1 MEQSETILIQQLKAG
16 NDAAYQTLY
25 RLHYRIL
32 CAYARQIVGNDFDAE
47 NIVDDAIFHL
57 WEVRDQ
63 LQIDRSL
70 RSFLITSVHRRCLN
84 RIKQHQHELATC
96 TFPKEELITAQDSTY
111 PLGHLLEKELEE
123 KIRTAIETLPHETRQ
138 VFELSRYEDMTYDEI
153 AKRLGISVNTVKYH
167 IKNAIRLLY
176 SQLEP
181 YLLLL
186 LLLG

>member
-1 MEQSETILIQQLKAG
+1 MEQSETILVQQLKAG

-25 RLHYRIL
+25 RLHYGIL
-32 CAYARQIVGNDFDAE
+32 CAYARQLVGNDFDAE

-70 RSFLITSVHRRCLN
+70 RSFLLTSVHRRCLN
-84 RIKQHQHELATC
+84 WIKQHQREFATC
-96 TFPKEELITAQDSTY
+96 AIPKDDLITAQDPSY
-111 PLGHLLEKELEE
+111 PLGQLLEKELEE
-123 KIRTAIETLPHETRQ
+123 RIRAAIEALPHETRR
-138 VFELSRYEDMTYDEI
+138 VFELSRYDDMTYDEI

-167 IKNAIRLLY
+167 IKNALRLLY
-176 SQLEP
+176 NQLEP

-186 LLLG
+186 LLIG

>member
-1 MEQSETILIQQLKAG
+1 METSEAILVQQLKAG

-25 RLHYRIL
+25 RLHYGLL
-32 CAYARQIVGNDFDAE
+32 CAYAQQIVGNDFDAE
-47 NIVDDAIFHL
+47 NIVDDTIFHL
-57 WEVRDQ
+57 WEIRDQ

-84 RIKQHQHELATC
+84 WIRQHSRQPATC
-96 TFPKEELITAQDSTY
+96 AIPNDELLNIETSVH

-123 KIRTAIETLPHETRQ
+123 KIRAAIEALPHETRQ
-138 VFELSRYEDMTYDEI
+138 VFELSRYNDMTYDEI
-153 AKRLGISVNTVKYH
+153 AKHLGISVNTVKYH
-167 IKNAIRLLY
+167 IKNALRLLY
-176 SQLEP
+176 NELEP

>member
-1 MEQSETILIQQLKAG
+1 MPQQDQAAPARTCHLHLSEGRTHHSSG
-16 NDAAYQTLY
+16 
-25 RLHYRIL
+25 
-32 CAYARQIVGNDFDAE
+32 
-47 NIVDDAIFHL
+47 
-57 WEVRDQ
+57 
-63 LQIDRSL
+63 
-70 RSFLITSVHRRCLN
+70 LN
-84 RIKQHQHELATC
+84 L
-96 TFPKEELITAQDSTY
+96 Y

>member
-1 MEQSETILIQQLKAG
+1 MLPTERSTG
-16 NDAAYQTLY
+16 STTAYSAPTP
-25 RLHYRIL
+25 
-32 CAYARQIVGNDFDAE
+32 G
-47 NIVDDAIFHL
+47 
-57 WEVRDQ
+57 
-63 LQIDRSL
+63 RSL
-70 RSFLITSVHRRCLN
+70 AMTLTLKTSLTTLSSICGKSGINCRSTVPCVVFSSQACIGDASTGSSSTSTNLPPAPFRRKNSSQL
-84 RIKQHQHELATC
+84 RTQPI
-96 TFPKEELITAQDSTY
+96 

>member
-25 RLHYRIL
+25 RLHYGIL

-84 RIKQHQHELATC
+84 WIKQHQHELATC
-96 TFPKEELITAQDSTY
+96 TFPKEELITAQDPTY